1 MEEEERQ
8 AEHLALAALLRVN
21 GIGSAAAGKLRA
33 VFGSARAALHAP
45 ADALAQHGLPPK
57 LVRDV
62 QKAQKGAEAY
72 EAQILETCERGSIR
86 MTALGDDDYPPVLA
100 EIFSPP
106 ALLYYRGTLIPDAQ
120 CLAMVGSR
128 RFSRYGEGVAKSFAE
143 TFARAGFTVVSGA
156 ARGID
161 SAAHRGALRTG
172 CTVAVLGCGVD
183 IAYPAENRRLLADIV
198 ASGGAILSEYAPGTP
213 PLPAFF
219 PARNRIISGLS
230 KGVIV
235 VEAAER
241 SGSLITAQ
249 LALDEGRDVF
259 AVPGSIYSPTSQG
272 CHRLIQQGAKL
283 VTSVRDVLEEYG
295 REPMPRAPRK
305 RKDADLSGEE
315 RALYQVLSYEH
326 PLSIDEIIASLK
338 DGDPARLS
346 FLLLGLELKG
356 LVIENESHGYLRA
369 ERE

>member
-1 MEEEERQ
+1 VAFGEAGYPES
-8 AEHLALAALLRVN
+8 LAA
-21 GIGSAAAGKLRA
+21 IY
-33 VFGSARAALHAP
+33 
-45 ADALAQHGLPPK
+45 QPP
-57 LVRDV
+57 LVLYV
-62 QKAQKGAEAY
+62 
-72 EAQILETCERGSIR
+72 RGSLPSD
-86 MTALGDDDYPPVLA
+86 AEGLG
-100 EIFSPP
+100 I
-106 ALLYYRGTLIPDAQ
+106 
-120 CLAMVGSR
+120 VGAR
-128 RFSRYGEGVAKSFAE
+128 RFSRYGEGIAE
-143 TFARAGFTVVSGA
+143 KLGEELAASGFCVVSGA